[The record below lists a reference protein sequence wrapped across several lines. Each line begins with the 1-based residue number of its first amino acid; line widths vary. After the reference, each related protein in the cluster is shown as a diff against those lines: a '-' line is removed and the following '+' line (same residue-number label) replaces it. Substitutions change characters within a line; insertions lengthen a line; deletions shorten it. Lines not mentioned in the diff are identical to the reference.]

1 MIILYVKQERQF
13 KLNLIS
19 TLSSKV
25 SLVPPNKPRAQ
36 LPKYYVSYFLSFYFT
51 L

>member
-1 MIILYVKQERQF
+1 MLNKKGSY
-13 KLNLIS
+13 KLNLIN

-51 L
+51 F

>member
-1 MIILYVKQERQF
+1 MLKKKGSY

-25 SLVPPNKPRAQ
+25 SLVLPKKPRAQ

-51 L
+51 F